1 MGTNTASNPLVN
13 CAMAYGTSMGIYW
26 ILKFMLVPFIF
37 SVPFASLAF
46 LGLTAAVPFLGY
58 YFVRQ
63 YRNRY
68 CTNKQISFIQAW
80 MFCLLMYAFAALL
93 VAVAHYVFLQYI
105 DGGAMITA
113 YRGILDELKDSTPE
127 MDELLTQYHQ
137 AADLLASMSPIELTI
152 QLVMNNLFYG
162 MILALPTG
170 FIVAMKRHKYQ
181 K

>member
-1 MGTNTASNPLVN
+1 MGTNTTNNPLVN
-13 CAMAYGTSMGIYW
+13 GAMAYGTSMGIYW

-58 YFVRQ
+58 FFARQ

-68 CTNKQISFIQAW
+68 CPNKQIGFMQAW
-80 MFCLLMYAFAALL
+80 MFSLLMYAFAALL

-113 YRGILDELKDSTPE
+113 YREILDELKNSTPE

-137 AADLLASMSPIELTI
+137 AADLVASMSPIELTI

-170 FIVAMKRHKYQ
+170 FVVSIKRNQNQ

>member
-1 MGTNTASNPLVN
+1 M
-13 CAMAYGTSMGIYW
+13 
-26 ILKFMLVPFIF
+26 
-37 SVPFASLAF
+37 
-46 LGLTAAVPFLGY
+46 
-58 YFVRQ
+58 
-63 YRNRY
+63 
-68 CTNKQISFIQAW
+68 QAW
-80 MFCLLMYAFAALL
+80 MFSLLMYAFAALL

-113 YRGILDELKDSTPE
+113 YREILDELKNSAPE

-137 AADLLASMSPIELTI
+137 AADLVASMSPIELTI

-170 FIVAMKRHKYQ
+170 FVVSIKRNQNQ